1 MAEPLVAADRQSSCG
16 TPAPEGVSRKTLR
29 VLVADD
35 HAVVREGFA
44 ALLAAQPDF
53 EVVGQAE
60 DGVLAERLAVE
71 LRPDVVLM
79 DIRMPRQD
87 GVTATRRL
95 LRETPDTRV
104 LILTTFDLDAY
115 VYEALRAGASGFLL
129 KDSTADQVVEGV
141 RVVAAG
147 DALLAPSVTRRLIA
161 EFAARPVAA
170 GGKRLA
176 ELTARESEVLVLVAR
191 GLSNVEIAAALTVT
205 EHTVKTHVSRLL
217 GKLGLRDRAQAVA
230 VAYES
235 GLVSPGNDVSLPGV
249 TAKSHP
255 RSDDR

>member
-1 MAEPLVAADRQSSCG
+1 MTVRI
-16 TPAPEGVSRKTLR
+16 
-29 VLVADD
+29 LVADD

-60 DGVLAERLAVE
+60 DGFSAERLAIE

-79 DIRMPRQD
+79 DIRMPCQD
-87 GVTATRRL
+87 GVTATWQL

-115 VYEALRAGASGFLL
+115 VYDALRAGASGFLL
-129 KDSTADQVVEGV
+129 KDSTAGQVVDGV

-170 GGKRLA
+170 EPDRLT
-176 ELTARESEVLVLVAR
+176 ELTARESEVFVLVAR
-191 GLSNVEIAAALTVT
+191 GLSNAEIAAALTVT

-235 GLVSPGNDVSLPGV
+235 GLVSPRADRSLPRM
-249 TAKSHP
+249 TPKSRP
-255 RSDDR
+255 RSDDRCGHDA